1 MSTGAIQP
9 FEPIATVTVAATTSS
24 VAVVLPPSDAILVF
38 NSTSAVAFVVIGSA
52 NATSAGTP
60 VPAGGRQLFGGG
72 PYVASAAVV
81 LANGSGSVYFTA
93 GQGTAY

>member
-24 VAVVLPPSDAILVF
+24 AAAVLPASDAILVF
-38 NSTSAVAFVVIGSA
+38 NSTSAIAFVAIGGA
-52 NATSAGTP
+52 TATSAGTP
-60 VPAGGRQLFGGG
+60 IPSGGRQLFAGGL
-72 PYVASAAVV
+72 YVTSAAVI
-81 LANGSGSVYFTA
+81 LASGSGSVYFTA